1 MKPNTVNKA
10 RNSIEMPAQAF
21 LRLATI
27 VRAAKGGEFLG
38 SRIARHSR
46 PDGAETTRKPTHENG
61 LERQLRGRRPARAD
75 KF

>member
-27 VRAAKGGEFLG
+27 VRAAKGGNFSVRVSHG
-38 SRIARHSR
+38 TRARTAQR
-46 PDGAETTRKPTHENG
+46 RHENQRMKTG
-61 LERQLRGRRPARAD
+61 WNGN
-75 KF
+75 